1 MNIPLGLITSNFSI
15 IKKIFAA
22 LVILL
27 IVLAPFVLLYS
38 SMSNANKENK
48 RLNEMII
55 ELRAENIVLKNNI
68 ETLKENIEALQD
80 SNKKNLIVIEKLT
93 IERKETKKILDRLSQ
108 NRINDQMSIKLMS
121 DKIKEML
128 KEAGNDGEVAPVLK
142 ETVKNIQE
150 SRKK

>member
-15 IKKIFAA
+15 AKKVFGA
-22 LVILL
+22 LLILL

-38 SMSNANKENK
+38 NISYASKENK

-55 ELRAENIVLKNNI
+55 ELRAENTVLKNNI
-68 ETLKENIEALQD
+68 EILKENIEVLQE
-80 SNKKNLIVIEKLT
+80 SNRKNIVVIEKLT
-93 IERKETKKILDRLSQ
+93 IERKEAKKIIDRLSQ
-108 NRINDQMSIKLMS
+108 NRMNDQMSIRIMS

-128 KEAGNDGEVAPVLK
+128 KEAGNDGEVAPVLR